1 LNNSTNINGL
11 EALIESRL
19 RHRVRYAQRDEFDRV
34 HRELILRQ
42 SLLFNPMY
50 QALFA
55 DELRPRQVALFL
67 SEYYHG
73 SIAGFLREVMPLA
86 LNAYQEPLWGA
97 YIRQIRLE
105 ESKPRNHAIL
115 FEEFMASVG
124 VVVDPP
130 RAPALEFI
138 AASKRGYTLNLPHS
152 CGYALAVEVEAD
164 YQIAVVAAFARRH
177 FGAGAVAGNTWFD
190 THLDVTGEE
199 EHARQTVVLS
209 EVAVKDAADFQEF
222 VLGFEH
228 ACRDTERF
236 MLSLHGL
243 MRAQEVDDA

>member
-1 LNNSTNINGL
+1 LNNLTVHTGL

-19 RHRVRYAQRDEFDRV
+19 RNRTRFAQRDEFDRV
-34 HRELILRQ
+34 HRDLILHQ
-42 SLLFNPMY
+42 SLLRNRMY

-55 DELRPRQVALFL
+55 EDLPRRQVELFL

-86 LNAYQEPLWGA
+86 LDAHGDPRWSA

-124 VVVDPP
+124 VTARPP

-138 AASKRGYTLNLPHS
+138 AASKRGYTRSLPHA

-164 YQIAVVAAFARRH
+164 YQIAVVAAFARRS
-177 FGAGAVAGNTWFD
+177 FGAGSVAANVWFD
-190 THLDVTGEE
+190 IHLDETGEE
-199 EHARQTVVLS
+199 EHARQSVALS
-209 EVAVKDAADFQEF
+209 ELAVTDASDFQEL
-222 VLGFEH
+222 VTGFEQ

-236 MLSLHGL
+236 MHALHEL
-243 MRAQEVDDA
+243 MRAQEIDHA

>member
-1 LNNSTNINGL
+1 MANWRWGG
-11 EALIESRL
+11 
-19 RHRVRYAQRDEFDRV
+19 
-34 HRELILRQ
+34 
-42 SLLFNPMY
+42 
-50 QALFA
+50 
-55 DELRPRQVALFL
+55 VA
-67 SEYYHG
+67 H
-73 SIAGFLREVMPLA
+73 AGTVSPCGREVMPLA
-86 LNAYQEPLWGA
+86 LNAYQEPLWLA

-115 FEEFMASVG
+115 FEEFMTSVG
-124 VVVDPP
+124 VTPEPP

-138 AASKRGYTLNLPHS
+138 AASKRGYTRNLPHS

-164 YQIAVVAAFARRH
+164 YQIAVVAAFARRS
-177 FGAGAVAGNTWFD
+177 FGAGAVDANTWFD
-190 THLDVTGEE
+190 IHLDATGEE

-236 MLSLHGL
+236 MLSLHAL
-243 MRAQEVDDA
+243 MRAQEIDDA